1 MTTLIKDLKNLH
13 TIRQNLQTFEPR
25 WVAKHNLHTAGV
37 CAIIIKKEEPELL
50 FTLRASGLGTHA
62 GQVSFP
68 GGMRERQDKN
78 LLMTA
83 LRETEEEIGISP
95 HHIEVISDLSPI
107 VSIHGI
113 WVRPFVGLVDR
124 DAAFNKN
131 SQEVAKI
138 FTIPLTYLRQAPA
151 RTRLYT
157 PAYTYQNY
165 TVWGLT
171 GLMVKEL
178 LEVISF

>member
-1 MTTLIKDLKNLH
+1 MAVIIKDLKNLR
-13 TIRQNLQTFEPR
+13 TLRQNLQTFKPQ
-25 WVAKHNLHTAGV
+25 WVAKNNLHTAGV

-50 FTLRASGLGTHA
+50 FTLRASGLGSHA

-68 GGMRERQDKN
+68 GGMRERQDKS

-83 LRETEEEIGISP
+83 LRETEEEIGIAP
-95 HHIEVISDLSPI
+95 HHIEVIRDLSPV

-113 WVRPFVGLVDR
+113 WVRPFVGLIDKDVV
-124 DAAFNKN
+124 FNKN
-131 SQEVAKI
+131 NQEVAKI
-138 FTIPLTYLRQAPA
+138 FTIPLTYLKQAPA
-151 RTRLYT
+151 KTRLYT
-157 PAYTYQNY
+157 PAYTYQNH

-178 LEVISF
+178 LHII